1 LLETEWTEGWV
12 VLWPSQLQQMQE
24 MAHLCTIPAKG
35 SPQCIQLAK
44 MEEQD
49 RSSKR
54 RKHEKSADSAGM
66 VAAAQA
72 FLTRTPLSAVARA
85 DQKLTVLEHSDTVAR
100 AMQVH
105 AAASAPQTA
114 RCAVPGPS
122 TLSTHSGTRVEM
134 RRDEHCLFVD
144 LWRFG

>member
-1 LLETEWTEGWV
+1 
-12 VLWPSQLQQMQE
+12 
-24 MAHLCTIPAKG
+24 
-35 SPQCIQLAK
+35 

-105 AAASAPQTA
+105 AAASAAQTA

-122 TLSTHSGTRVEM
+122 TLCTHSGTRVEM
-134 RRDEHCLFVD
+134 RRDERCLFVD

>member
-1 LLETEWTEGWV
+1 
-12 VLWPSQLQQMQE
+12 
-24 MAHLCTIPAKG
+24 
-35 SPQCIQLAK
+35 

-72 FLTRTPLSAVARA
+72 FLTRTPLSAVARQ

-105 AAASAPQTA
+105 ATAFAAQDSIPGCAWTQHTVHIQRNLRRHAP
-114 RCAVPGPS
+114 
-122 TLSTHSGTRVEM
+122 
-134 RRDEHCLFVD
+134 
-144 LWRFG
+144 